1 MLSSETKMCGPPPT
15 RARKP
20 LGIEW
25 IRQTSASIFWIASV
39 FAHGAS
45 STGDVLQLAAA
56 SAWFMANVFVAIS
69 HLNDRDPEPR
79 TK

>member
-1 MLSSETKMCGPPPT
+1 MLSNETEVSRIPLIRPK
-15 RARKP
+15 KQ

-25 IRQTSASIFWIASV
+25 FGQTAASIFWIASV